1 MEVIDSGIRT
11 MRLTREVAPRS
22 YPTDLTDE
30 QWNRLR
36 EMLPPPKPGG
46 RPRAVD
52 LRQVVNALIYLE
64 RAGCAWRMLPHD
76 FPPWQTVYTYFRNW
90 RREGV
95 WDQLHDLFCRTLR
108 LLSGREEEPSAGI
121 ADTQSVK
128 TAGNAVE
135 KGYDAAK
142 KVMGRKRHL
151 LVCTLGLIISAVVHS
166 AAIQDYEGAKR
177 VFEQAKH
184 RPRLKLIWADS
195 IYRHLVDW
203 TWNHCGWVLEIVSRA
218 ATAVGFEVQPHRWI
232 VERTFAWL
240 GRYRRHSKDY
250 ETLTENSEAHI
261 KIAMTH
267 LMLQRITRRQLSW

>member
-1 MEVIDSGIRT
+1 
-11 MRLTREVAPRS
+11 MRRTREVDQRS

-52 LRQVVNALIYLE
+52 LRQVMNAMLYLE

-128 TAGNAVE
+128 TAGNAVD

-177 VFEQAKH
+177 VLEQAKH

-218 ATAVGFEVQPHRWI
+218 ATAVGFQVQPHRWI